1 LNHGSRGF
9 IYPEAYDQ
17 VWSETPPL
25 TRAPNPT
32 TATTTFTFERTSA
45 TLVGTHPDT
54 KMRPRSR
61 ASVQFTASS
70 TRPKPG
76 RGASGINFFDS
87 VEPWFKTARLFDG
100 YRYIYKG
107 YLRG

>member
-32 TATTTFTFERTSA
+32 TVNTMFTFVNMNA
-45 TLVGTHPDT
+45 TRVVRRNHT
-54 KMRPRSR
+54 KTRRSWKE
-61 ASVQFTASS
+61 SVRFTASS
-70 TRPKPG
+70 TRPKLG
-76 RGASGINFFDS
+76 RGASGINLFDS
-87 VEPWFKTARLFDG
+87 IEPWFKGRPSTHTDRLKYG
-100 YRYIYKG
+100 
-107 YLRG
+107 